1 MPRILGSSRRRSFAR
16 FGAIFLVGTCMAN
29 TLRAQDSPT
38 RQLGSA
44 ANRLTYLD
52 STDPFYPNLNF
63 PKLITPQWVGESG
76 VQAVIILAVDDMTES
91 KRYEAFL
98 RPIIE
103 RLKQIDGRAPISIM
117 TRSLAAADEQAQAWL
132 KEGITL

>member
-1 MPRILGSSRRRSFAR
+1 
-16 FGAIFLVGTCMAN
+16 
-29 TLRAQDSPT
+29 
-38 RQLGSA
+38 
-44 ANRLTYLD
+44 
-52 STDPFYPNLNF
+52 
-63 PKLITPQWVGESG
+63 
-76 VQAVIILAVDDMTES
+76 IILAVDDMTES

-132 KEGITL
+132 KEGLTLEVHTLKHPCPLLSNGDFDSAAATYYDCIDLLNRIPGNKPVAFRLPCCDSMNSASPRFYAEIFSLPTPN